1 VITPWDGADFA
12 GAKLAALV
20 DGHILTYRR
29 DNKPGIPWPG
39 LIDLPGGGREGDES
53 PALCALRELHEEFGL
68 HLPEQRI
75 WWARPFPAMD
85 ARSSSLGRTGWFLA
99 AAITRSEVNAI
110 RFGTEGHRPPA
121 TRVRPCSSVC
131 GWCWRRRETAR
142 CYNTT
147 CQKPRFFLDLHGGLH
162 DRPARRRGQNL
173 GRFAF

>member
-1 VITPWDGADFA
+1 MITPWDGADFA

-68 HLPEQRI
+68 HMREQRI

-85 ARSSSLGRTGWFLA
+85 APGRTGWFLA
-99 AAITRSEVNAI
+99 ATITQAEIAAI
-110 RFGTEGHRPPA
+110 RFGNEGHSPQLLGLDAFLAASDAIAPLQQRL
-121 TRVRPCSSVC
+121 RLVL
-131 GWCWRRRETAR
+131 ET
-142 CYNTT
+142 
-147 CQKPRFFLDLHGGLH
+147 P
-162 DRPARRRGQNL
+162 QNYAVL
-173 GRFAF
+173 

>member
-1 VITPWDGADFA
+1 MITPWGGADFA

-53 PALCALRELHEEFGL
+53 PALCVLRELHEEFGL
-68 HLPEQRI
+68 LLPEFRI

-85 ARSSSLGRTGWFLA
+85 APGHTGWFLA

-110 RFGTEGHRPPA
+110 RFGDEGHSPQLLGLDAFLAASDAISPLQQRL
-121 TRVRPCSSVC
+121 RLVL
-131 GWCWRRRETAR
+131 ET
-142 CYNTT
+142 
-147 CQKPRFFLDLHGGLH
+147 L
-162 DRPARRRGQNL
+162 QNS
-173 GRFAF
+173 AVP

>member
-1 VITPWDGADFA
+1 MITPWDGADFA

-68 HLPEQRI
+68 HLREQRI

-85 ARSSSLGRTGWFLA
+85 APGRTGWFLA
-99 AAITRSEVNAI
+99 ATITQAEIAAI
-110 RFGTEGHRPPA
+110 RFGNEGHSPQLLALDAFLAASDAIAPLQQRL
-121 TRVRPCSSVC
+121 RLVL
-131 GWCWRRRETAR
+131 ET
-142 CYNTT
+142 
-147 CQKPRFFLDLHGGLH
+147 PRNGAVL
-162 DRPARRRGQNL
+162 
-173 GRFAF
+173 

>member
-1 VITPWDGADFA
+1 MITPWDGADFA

-75 WWARPFPAMD
+75 WWARPFP
-85 ARSSSLGRTGWFLA
+85 
-99 AAITRSEVNAI
+99 
-110 RFGTEGHRPPA
+110 
-121 TRVRPCSSVC
+121 
-131 GWCWRRRETAR
+131 TAR
-142 CYNTT
+142 ACA
-147 CQKPRFFLDLHGGLH
+147 CASRL
-162 DRPARRRGQNL
+162 
-173 GRFAF
+173 